1 MKLLKNSTRI
11 LTIVFSLAALVLFF
25 LSFATIVSSNG
36 TVEFVGTQ
44 LAFGG
49 KITVNDVT
57 YNMAKSSDVLLC
69 FILTAVSVLTS
80 ALAFTKAKAARWYH
94 VVVTAISAVYM
105 LVMALSNETRFIDT
119 RPLTGVTEV
128 TYSSFV
134 ILIPIALF
142 LALIANAVYILADNY
157 LEVLASDEKKLTIMQ
172 KVTKFLKD
180 NKGEIKKIVWP
191 GPRSVVK
198 NTIVVL
204 IICAIIGAFIWLL
217 DFGLSSLLDLVWK
230 L

>member
-36 TVEFVGTQ
+36 TAELVGTQ

-57 YNMAKSSDVLLC
+57 YEMAKSSDVLLC
-69 FILTAVSVLTS
+69 FILTAISVITS

-94 VVVTAISAVYM
+94 IVATLISAVYM
-105 LVMALSNETRFIDT
+105 LVMALSKATKFVDT

-142 LALIANAVYILADNY
+142 LAVIANAVFILADNY
-157 LEVLASDEKKLTIMQ
+157 LEVSASSEKKLTIVQ
-172 KVTKFLKD
+172 KVVKFLKD

-217 DFGLSSLLDLVWK
+217 DFGLSSLLDLIWK